1 MSNTSRTRATQVG
14 ALAFIAVALTCAAL
28 AAFLVNRMISAKGY
42 TGDRVRPV
50 VVARHAL
57 PAARPITPDDVQV
70 VMWPEK
76 SVSPGVVSDVKTLF
90 ADNKLLVPTTAILQG
105 EPIVPSR
112 LASSGQGTGLAALVR
127 DGYRAV
133 AVKVDESV
141 GRARLVY
148 PGAYVDVLATLR
160 DPQGRG
166 PSTRIAVADVKVLG
180 VESET
185 DVATRSP
192 RQTEGGVG
200 EASNRSSQTGT
211 VVTLEVTPED
221 AEILSLAAREG
232 RVDLALRNG
241 SDRKPVETRGAIPL
255 MFSAFAPD
263 TAIDGTPIEGASSGP
278 AAAGRSV
285 PMRGGKIELR
295 AVDSRRERR
304 DNPDRPNGPSIETY
318 RAR

>member
-1 MSNTSRTRATQVG
+1 MSNSSRTRATQVG
-14 ALAFIAVALTCAAL
+14 ALAFIAVALMCAAF

-57 PAARPITPDDVQV
+57 QAAQPITPEDVQI

-76 SVSPGVVSDVKTLF
+76 SVPPGVVADVKTLF
-90 ADNKLLVPTTAILQG
+90 ADAKLLIPTTAILQG

-112 LASSGQGTGLAALVR
+112 LASSAQGTGLAALVR
-127 DGYRAV
+127 EGYRGV
-133 AVKVDESV
+133 AVMVDDAV
-141 GRARLVY
+141 GRSHLVY
-148 PGAYVDVLATLR
+148 PGAYVDVLATVR
-160 DPQGRG
+160 DAQGRG
-166 PSTRIAVADVKVLG
+166 PSTRIAVSDVKVLA
-180 VESET
+180 VENET
-185 DVATRSP
+185 DVATRRSV
-192 RQTEGGVG
+192 REQGLG
-200 EASNRSSQTGT
+200 EAANKPSQSGT

-241 SDRKPVETRGAIPL
+241 SDRKPVETKGAIPL

-263 TAIDGTPIEGASSGP
+263 VAIEGTEGVTIEPSGP
-278 AAAGRSV
+278 GRSV
-285 PMRGGKIELR
+285 PMKGGRVELN
-295 AVDSRRERR
+295 AVDSRRPHK
-304 DNPDRPNGPSIETY
+304 DNGDKPNGSAIETY